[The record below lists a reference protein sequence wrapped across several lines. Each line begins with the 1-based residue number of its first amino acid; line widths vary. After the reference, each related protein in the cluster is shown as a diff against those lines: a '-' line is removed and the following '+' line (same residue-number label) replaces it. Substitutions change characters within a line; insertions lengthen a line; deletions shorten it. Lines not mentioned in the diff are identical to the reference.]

1 MKRCKAAKSS
11 LAHAR
16 FPLFFVEHAQVFNV
30 KKQEHGLS
38 TRYIHPSTDYL
49 YT

>member
-16 FPLFFVEHAQVFNV
+16 FPLFFVEHAQ
-30 KKQEHGLS
+30 GLQCEEA
-38 TRYIHPSTDYL
+38 RARLKYAV
-49 YT
+49 YTSKH